1 MEQVFCKKCDSEKKY
16 EEVKKNLN
24 LCPDCNSDLSAGLKS
39 SPIPKTK
46 TTSTKKKNE
55 SKTIEVSTHKGNSTQ
70 FQPVTI
76 EDIKMPFSSMILFMI
91 KWAIASIPA
100 IIILFLIWMMV
111 MGVFG
116 VGIATL
122 FK

>member
-1 MEQVFCKKCDSEKKY
+1 MPLGKCEDCGYINVVNKGSKDCEK
-16 EEVKKNLN
+16 
-24 LCPDCNSDLSAGLKS
+24 CNGKREDDIESRNDGSDKQ
-39 SPIPKTK
+39 T
-46 TTSTKKKNE
+46 N
-55 SKTIEVSTHKGNSTQ
+55 SKIIEVSTHKGNSTQ
-70 FQPVTI
+70 FQPVII
-76 EDIKMPFSSMILFMI
+76 EDIKMPFPSMIIFMV

-111 MGVFG
+111 MGLFG